1 MLIFFFRPSK
11 IHLQRLYTFSLVWGI
26 GALLE
31 TMDRHKFNS
40 YLNDNFSVILDL
52 PKSKDEVD
60 ATIFD
65 YYITDEG
72 IRNYMKY

>member
-1 MLIFFFRPSK
+1 M
-11 IHLQRLYTFSLVWGI
+11 WGI

-40 YLNDNFSVILDL
+40 YLNDHFNVFLDL
-52 PKSKDEVD
+52 PKSKDQVE

-65 YYITDEG
+65 YYISDEG
-72 IRNYMKY
+72 ME